1 MDYAWKVNRLTKD
14 KEALKNSLL
23 NVLKKKPKV
32 NENLEVKPANAD

>member
-23 NVLKKKPKV
+23 NVLKKKPKA
-32 NENLEVKPANAD
+32 NENLEVKAANAD